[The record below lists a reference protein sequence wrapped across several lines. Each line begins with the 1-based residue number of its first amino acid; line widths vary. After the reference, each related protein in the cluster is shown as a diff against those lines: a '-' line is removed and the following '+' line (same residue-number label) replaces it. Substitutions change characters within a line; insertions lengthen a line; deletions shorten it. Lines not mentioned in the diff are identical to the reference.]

1 MPIFASGLG
10 LVLFDTAYFVWIV
23 SELFG
28 AVLVPRL
35 RRRGGATRVKR
46 DRGSGAL
53 IIFTVLVSIIIAL
66 SLGYAGVGPLPDWVF
81 YPGIF
86 LMLLGVLVRQWAIAV
101 LGRFFSLTV
110 RVAEDHRVVEQ
121 GPYRLVRHPS
131 YTGVLITFIGLA
143 LAVQSRGR
151 ATRPARS
158 LQHLIRL
165 PDDSRRES
173 TIVRTRRRLRELQET
188 HETAHTVHHLVA
200 LKVRRDLV
208 TVPSIKLELEDGS
221 ELLTCTLQM

>member
-1 MPIFASGLG
+1 MVELALPVFASGLG
-10 LVLFDTAYFVWIV
+10 LVLFDTAYFVWIT

-35 RRRGGATRVKR
+35 RRRGATRVRR

-53 IIFTVLVSIIIAL
+53 IIFTVFVSIILAF
-66 SLGYAGVGPLPDWVF
+66 SFGYAGIGMLPDWAF

-86 LMLLGVLVRQWAIAV
+86 LMFLGILVRQWAIAV

-110 RVAEDHRVVEQ
+110 RVAEDHRVVEK

-143 LAVQSRGR
+143 LAVQSWG
-151 ATRPARS
+151 A
-158 LQHLIRL
+158 L
-165 PDDSRRES
+165 
-173 TIVRTRRRLRELQET
+173 
-188 HETAHTVHHLVA
+188 LV
-200 LKVRRDLV
+200 LLGVF
-208 TVPSIKLELEDGS
+208 SISYGYRMRVEEKTLLS
-221 ELLTCTLQM
+221 ELGADYASYMKRTKRLIPYLI

>member
-1 MPIFASGLG
+1 MLDLAALPVFASGLG

-35 RRRGGATRVKR
+35 RGRGATRVRR

-53 IIFTVLVSIIIAL
+53 IILTVFISIGLAL
-66 SLGYAGVGPLPDWVF
+66 SFGYGGVGVLPDWVF

-110 RVAEDHRVVEQ
+110 RVATDHRVVTR

-131 YTGVLITFIGLA
+131 YTGVLITFIGLG
-143 LAVQSRGR
+143 LAVQSLGGLLVLLGVF
-151 ATRPARS
+151 S
-158 LQHLIRL
+158 LSYGYRIRVEEKTL
-165 PDDSRRES
+165 
-173 TIVRTRRRLRELQET
+173 L
-188 HETAHTVHHLVA
+188 
-200 LKVRRDLV
+200 
-208 TVPSIKLELEDGS
+208 S
-221 ELLTCTLQM
+221 ELGEDYASYMKRTKRLIPYLI

>member
-1 MPIFASGLG
+1 RPGSRLRALPIFASGLG

-110 RVAEDHRVVEQ
+110 RVAEDHRVVAR
-121 GPYRLVRHPS
+121 GPDRLVRHPS

-143 LAVQSRGR
+143 LAVQSWGALLVLLPVFCVSYGYRMR
-151 ATRPARS
+151 VEERV
-158 LQHLIRL
+158 LQ
-165 PDDSRRES
+165 
-173 TIVRTRRRLRELQET
+173 
-188 HETAHTVHHLVA
+188 
-200 LKVRRDLV
+200 
-208 TVPSIKLELEDGS
+208 S
-221 ELLTCTLQM
+221 ELGPDYAEYMKRTKQLIPYLI

>member
-1 MPIFASGLG
+1 P
-10 LVLFDTAYFVWIV
+10 
-23 SELFG
+23 
-28 AVLVPRL
+28 
-35 RRRGGATRVKR
+35 TRVKR

-86 LMLLGVLVRQWAIAV
+86 LMLLGVVVRQWAIAV

-110 RVAEDHRVVEQ
+110 RVAEDHRVVVK

-143 LAVQSRGR
+143 LGVQSSGALLVLFAVFVCCFGWCGVVLGAFSVCDVCSWLLGR
-151 ATRPARS
+151 VAVCHFV
-158 LQHLIRL
+158 L
-165 PDDSRRES
+165 ES
-173 TIVRTRRRLRELQET
+173 PLSPV
-188 HETAHTVHHLVA
+188 
-200 LKVRRDLV
+200 
-208 TVPSIKLELEDGS
+208 
-221 ELLTCTLQM
+221 

>member
-1 MPIFASGLG
+1 LPIFASGLG
-10 LVLFDTAYFVWIV
+10 LILFDAAYFVWIA

-35 RRRGGATRVKR
+35 RRRGRATRVKR

-66 SLGYAGVGPLPDWVF
+66 SLGYAGVGLLPDWVF

-110 RVAEDHRVVEQ
+110 RVAEDHRVVVK

-143 LAVQSRGR
+143 LAVQSWGALLVLLTVFGVSYGYRMR
-151 ATRPARS
+151 VEERV
-158 LQHLIRL
+158 LQ
-165 PDDSRRES
+165 
-173 TIVRTRRRLRELQET
+173 
-188 HETAHTVHHLVA
+188 
-200 LKVRRDLV
+200 
-208 TVPSIKLELEDGS
+208 S
-221 ELLTCTLQM
+221 ELGRDYAEYMKRTKRLIPFLI

>member
-1 MPIFASGLG
+1 MFDLVALPVFASGLG

-35 RRRGGATRVKR
+35 RGRGATRVRR

-53 IIFTVLVSIIIAL
+53 IILTVFISIGLAL
-66 SLGYAGVGPLPDWVF
+66 SFGYSGVGVLPDWVF

-110 RVAEDHRVVEQ
+110 RVATDHRVVTR

-131 YTGVLITFIGLA
+131 YTGVLITFIGLG
-143 LAVQSRGR
+143 LAVQSLGGLLVLLGVF
-151 ATRPARS
+151 S
-158 LQHLIRL
+158 LSYGYRIRVEEKTL
-165 PDDSRRES
+165 
-173 TIVRTRRRLRELQET
+173 L
-188 HETAHTVHHLVA
+188 
-200 LKVRRDLV
+200 
-208 TVPSIKLELEDGS
+208 S
-221 ELLTCTLQM
+221 ELGPDYASYMKRTKRLVPFII

>member
-1 MPIFASGLG
+1 MLDLAALPVFASGLG
-10 LVLFDTAYFVWIV
+10 LVLFDTAYFVWIA

-35 RRRGGATRVKR
+35 RGRGETRVRR

-53 IIFTVLVSIIIAL
+53 IIFTVFISSGLAL
-66 SLGYAGVGPLPDWVF
+66 SFGYAGVFVLPDWVF

-110 RVAEDHRVVEQ
+110 RVATDHRVVTR

-131 YTGVLITFIGLA
+131 YTGVLITFIGLG
-143 LAVQSRGR
+143 LAVQSLGGLLVLLGVF
-151 ATRPARS
+151 S
-158 LQHLIRL
+158 LSYGYRIRVEEKTL
-165 PDDSRRES
+165 
-173 TIVRTRRRLRELQET
+173 L
-188 HETAHTVHHLVA
+188 
-200 LKVRRDLV
+200 
-208 TVPSIKLELEDGS
+208 S
-221 ELLTCTLQM
+221 ELGPDYASYMKRTKRLVPFII

>member
-1 MPIFASGLG
+1 MRLFSLVFYRFALKGLVLVLVALPIFASGLG

-53 IIFTVLVSIIIAL
+53 IIFTVLVSIIFAL

-110 RVAEDHRVVEQ
+110 RVAEDHRVVVR

-143 LAVQSRGR
+143 LAVQSWGALLVLLTVFGVSYGYRMR
-151 ATRPARS
+151 VEERV
-158 LQHLIRL
+158 LQ
-165 PDDSRRES
+165 
-173 TIVRTRRRLRELQET
+173 
-188 HETAHTVHHLVA
+188 
-200 LKVRRDLV
+200 
-208 TVPSIKLELEDGS
+208 S
-221 ELLTCTLQM
+221 ELGPDYAEYMKRTKRLVPFLI

>member
-1 MPIFASGLG
+1 MRLVLVALPIFASGLG

-35 RRRGGATRVKR
+35 RPRGRATRVKK

-53 IIFTVLVSIIIAL
+53 IIFTVLVSIILAL

-143 LAVQSRGR
+143 LAVQSAGALLVLLGVFSISYGYRM
-151 ATRPARS
+151 
-158 LQHLIRL
+158 
-165 PDDSRRES
+165 
-173 TIVRTRRRLRELQET
+173 IVEEK
-188 HETAHTVHHLVA
+188 A
-200 LKVRRDLV
+200 LL
-208 TVPSIKLELEDGS
+208 S
-221 ELLTCTLQM
+221 ELGDDYANYKKRTKRLIPYII

>member
-1 MPIFASGLG
+1 LVALPVFASGLG
-10 LVLFDTAYFVWIV
+10 LVLFDTSYFVWIV

-35 RRRGGATRVKR
+35 RRRGATRVKR

-53 IIFTVLVSIIIAL
+53 IIFTVFVSIILAL

-86 LMLLGVLVRQWAIAV
+86 LMLVGVLVRQWAIAV

-110 RVAEDHRVVEQ
+110 RVAEDHRVVVK

-143 LAVQSRGR
+143 LAVQSSGALLVLLAVFSVSYGYRMR
-151 ATRPARS
+151 VEERV
-158 LQHLIRL
+158 LQ
-165 PDDSRRES
+165 
-173 TIVRTRRRLRELQET
+173 
-188 HETAHTVHHLVA
+188 
-200 LKVRRDLV
+200 
-208 TVPSIKLELEDGS
+208 S
-221 ELLTCTLQM
+221 ELGQDYAEYMKRTKRLIPFLI

>member
-1 MPIFASGLG
+1 MLDLAALPVFASGLG
-10 LVLFDTAYFVWIV
+10 LVLFDTAYFVWIA

-35 RRRGGATRVKR
+35 RGRGATRVRR

-53 IIFTVLVSIIIAL
+53 IILTVFISIGLAL
-66 SLGYAGVGPLPDWVF
+66 SFGYAGVFVLPDWVF

-110 RVAEDHRVVEQ
+110 RVATDHRVVTR

-131 YTGVLITFIGLA
+131 YTGVLITFIGLG
-143 LAVQSRGR
+143 LAVQSLGGLLVLLGVF
-151 ATRPARS
+151 S
-158 LQHLIRL
+158 LSYGYRIRVEEKTL
-165 PDDSRRES
+165 
-173 TIVRTRRRLRELQET
+173 L
-188 HETAHTVHHLVA
+188 
-200 LKVRRDLV
+200 
-208 TVPSIKLELEDGS
+208 S
-221 ELLTCTLQM
+221 ELGPDYASYMRRTKRLVPFII

>member
-1 MPIFASGLG
+1 MAVVLVALPVFASGLG

-35 RRRGGATRVKR
+35 RRRGATRVKR

-53 IIFTVLVSIIIAL
+53 IIFTVFVSIILAL

-110 RVAEDHRVVEQ
+110 RVAEDHRVVVK
-121 GPYRLVRHPS
+121 GPYRLIRHPS

-143 LAVQSRGR
+143 LAVQSSGALLVLLAVFGVSYGYRMRVEERVLLSELGQDY
-151 ATRPARS
+151 A
-158 LQHLIRL
+158 
-165 PDDSRRES
+165 EY
-173 TIVRTRRRLRELQET
+173 VKRTRRLIPFL
-188 HETAHTVHHLVA
+188 
-200 LKVRRDLV
+200 
-208 TVPSIKLELEDGS
+208 I
-221 ELLTCTLQM
+221 